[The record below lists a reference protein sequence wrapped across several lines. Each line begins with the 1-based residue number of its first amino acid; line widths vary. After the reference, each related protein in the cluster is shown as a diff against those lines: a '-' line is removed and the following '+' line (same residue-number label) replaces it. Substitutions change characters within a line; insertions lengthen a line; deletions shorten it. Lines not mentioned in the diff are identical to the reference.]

1 MRFSQEGV
9 KVLVPGTP
17 WQGSQKRALP
27 AQKYV
32 ASRQQKRHFHC
43 SRGEETTICYH
54 TV

>member
-1 MRFSQEGV
+1 MRFSREGRG
-9 KVLVPGTP
+9 VLVPGTP

-43 SRGEETTICYH
+43 SREEEAMLCYH
-54 TV
+54 A